1 MLGGIQAGSSEISQL
16 PGSFLLKAA
25 KRPLESSSARMEPSF
40 EHRRILSMVTRHLV
54 AAATLPIAVT
64 KVVHSLQRVL
74 YPLRHTATEP
84 ELSTQIR
91 TGLFEQL
98 YWSALMQMRGPTNSR
113 AESFLLSRFPSLS
126 LTPVFIFFPHG
137 TKNQNF
143 PPMPP
148 VPCPGER
155 PEPPDASVKYSRVQA
170 GKSVAGGGM
179 DVTLSVTLSINHQ
192 K

>member
-1 MLGGIQAGSSEISQL
+1 MSSRILLPRELSSFGSAIQARMLGGIQAGSGEISQVS
-16 PGSFLLKAA
+16 GSFLLKAA

-40 EHRRILSMVTRHLV
+40 EHRRILSMVTQHPVV

-148 VPCPGER
+148 VHVLGR
-155 PEPPDASVKYSRVQA
+155 
-170 GKSVAGGGM
+170 G
-179 DVTLSVTLSINHQ
+179 LSLLTHL
-192 K
+192 